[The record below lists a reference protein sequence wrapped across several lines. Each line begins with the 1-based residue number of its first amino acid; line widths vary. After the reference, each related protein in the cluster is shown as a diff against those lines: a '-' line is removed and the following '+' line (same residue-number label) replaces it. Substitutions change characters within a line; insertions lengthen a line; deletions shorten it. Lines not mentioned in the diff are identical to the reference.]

1 MPKACKLK
9 PKPKPTSKAKSM
21 ATTKTAGHSRSGID
35 SKDSGEWFHI
45 NDDFTMP
52 DSNASRPTLYEA
64 TDASHLVG
72 YGDEWSLIVTSQ
84 RNPTSMGLV
93 DAFAR
98 FRGGCE
104 LENPESR
111 NPSPIKR
118 PRLQAHLQLCLL
130 LVTILWLNLDP

>member
-72 YGDEWSLIVTSQ
+72 YG
-84 RNPTSMGLV
+84 LV